1 MNRGPHAVIRNATK
15 QVYIKS
21 RREENRTVS
30 LEELLAMYDNPRDHF
45 FGAYDDKHIDEF
57 RECIA
62 QLNLDYEITLAQ
74 TTKIRELSDGELLD
88 ALFDTD

>member
-1 MNRGPHAVIRNATK
+1 
-15 QVYIKS
+15 
-21 RREENRTVS
+21 
-30 LEELLAMYDNPRDHF
+30 MYDNPREYF
-45 FGAYDDKHIDEF
+45 IGQYSDKEIEHF